1 MTQETM
7 LGPLDG
13 NTLKELARVICGDDQ
28 LYYRRGFEI
37 AHFLENAGWLNVP
50 EYDGEYRGEWT
61 LQLLTGRRDNPTELE
76 KVLVRLADAREY
88 LGEPEVLPAVVD
100 AVNAFLVHEGF
111 RLENPGGRPRIVVC
125 DPAMTHP
132 GQRASVELKATMA
145 EIIREPRMAALLQR
159 RLDEARTCYANGAHV
174 AAIIML
180 GSLLEGVLLTVI
192 HERDASLLG
201 KKDANF
207 IGLKDLIDICRRAG
221 WIDIDMER
229 FSQALREYRNFV
241 HPRREFR
248 EEHTPD
254 RDTLTVSWY
263 VVNGSLNDLAASLP
277 KVGAQ
282 SRSVGPQ
289 RSGRAAAPSTSTS

>member
-1 MTQETM
+1 MTQEAV

-13 NTLKELARVICGDDQ
+13 NTLKELARVICGDDH

-37 AHFLENAGWLNVP
+37 AQFLENAGWLNVP

-61 LQLLTGRRDNPTELE
+61 LQLLTARRDSPTELE

-88 LGEPEVLPAVVD
+88 PGELDVLPTVIN
-100 AVNAFLVHEGF
+100 AVNTFLVHEGF

-125 DPAMTHP
+125 DPALAHP
-132 GQRASVELKATMA
+132 GQQAPVELKATMA
-145 EIIREPRMAALLQR
+145 EIIREPQMAALLQR
-159 RLDEARTCYANGAHV
+159 RLDEARTCFANGAHI

-192 HERDASLLG
+192 EERDASLLG
-201 KKDANF
+201 HKDPDF
-207 IGLKDLIDICRRAG
+207 IGLRVLIDICCKAG

-229 FSQALREYRNFV
+229 FSQTLREYRNFV
-241 HPRREFR
+241 HPRREFI
-248 EEHTPD
+248 EAHTPD

-263 VVNGSLNDLAASLP
+263 VVNGALNDLAASQP
-277 KVGAQ
+277 
-282 SRSVGPQ
+282 
-289 RSGRAAAPSTSTS
+289 

>member
-1 MTQETM
+1 MTQEAV

-13 NTLKELARVICGDDQ
+13 NTLKELARVICGDDH

-37 AHFLENAGWLNVP
+37 AQFLENAGWLNVP

-61 LQLLTGRRDNPTELE
+61 LELLTARRDSPTELE

-88 LGEPEVLPAVVD
+88 LDEPGVLATVVN
-100 AVNAFLVHEGF
+100 AVNTFLVHEGF

-125 DPAMTHP
+125 DPALAHP
-132 GQRASVELKATMA
+132 GQQAPVELKATMA

-159 RLDEARTCYANGAHV
+159 RLDEARTCFANGAHI

-192 HERDASLLG
+192 EERDASLLSN
-201 KKDANF
+201 KDPDF
-207 IGLKDLIDICRRAG
+207 IGLKALIDICHQAG
-221 WIDIDMER
+221 WIDVDMER
-229 FSQALREYRNFV
+229 FSQTLREYRNFV

-248 EEHTPD
+248 EAHTPD

-263 VVNGSLNDLAASLP
+263 VVNGALNDLAASQP
-277 KVGAQ
+277 EAD
-282 SRSVGPQ
+282 
-289 RSGRAAAPSTSTS
+289 T

>member
-1 MTQETM
+1 MTQETV

-13 NTLKELARVICGDDQ
+13 NTLKELARVICGDDD

-37 AHFLENAGWLNVP
+37 TRFLENAGWRNVP
-50 EYDGEYRGEWT
+50 EYDGEYRGEWA
-61 LQLLTGRRDNPTELE
+61 LQLLTERRENRTELE
-76 KVLVRLADAREY
+76 KVLLRLADAREY
-88 LGEPEVLPAVVD
+88 LEEPAVLPIVVN

-111 RLENPGGRPRIVVC
+111 RLENPGGRPRVVVC
-125 DPAMTHP
+125 DPAMAHP
-132 GQRASVELKATMA
+132 GQQAPVELKATMA
-145 EIIREPRMAALLQR
+145 EIIGEPQMAALLQR

-192 HERDASLLG
+192 EERDASLLG
-201 KKDANF
+201 NKDPNF
-207 IGLKDLIDICRRAG
+207 IGLKVLIDICHEAG
-221 WIDIDMER
+221 WIDVDVER

-248 EEHTPD
+248 EAHTPD

-263 VVNGSLNDLAASLP
+263 VVNGAFNDLAASQP
-277 KVGAQ
+277 EAGA
-282 SRSVGPQ
+282 
-289 RSGRAAAPSTSTS
+289 